1 MTNEEVK
8 QQAIK
13 NAYGEYWDVVKDE
26 IIEGGFAPYK
36 LLEDSVGITFEFK
49 QFHIVFGSPETYVRP
64 SLLRGI
70 ENNNGW
76 IKIESEND
84 LPKEPYG
91 KYEVY
96 SNNSIFSQIPKIQG
110 IDDFWQNDENKKQDW
125 MNSYTYYKPIIL
137 SKPPIY

>member
-1 MTNEEVK
+1 MINEKAK
-8 QQAIK
+8 QQAII
-13 NAYGEYWDVVKDE
+13 NAYGEYWDEVKSQVDE
-26 IIEGGFAPYK
+26 NGFIDIFK
-36 LLEDSVGITFEFK
+36 LPPILFDSVIND
-49 QFHIVFGSPETYVRP
+49 GSSKWRP
-64 SLLRGI
+64 KSLTGI

-96 SNNSIFSQIPKIQG
+96 SNNPIFSQIPKIQG